1 MNFCVD
7 KGGQNICLNM
17 IYVYEARRESFAVVF
32 LPDLSLLNVIFYLI
46 NLKKLCIFG
55 NAIVNILKWE
65 FL

>member
-1 MNFCVD
+1 
-7 KGGQNICLNM
+7 M